1 MLRKVMKAIA
11 KLEARA
17 KQTAPNERTVGTSL
31 SKKLRATITD
41 LDSRAKEHDLAAS
54 AVREAAQRLRGLL
67 QTDATANRP
76 STPVATPA
84 VKKPATKTPVVKK
97 ATPPAKPSAPVQK
110 KTPAPKAATRRPAP
124 ASAAAKSKTGPTL
137 ADAIHHVL
145 KSRHDQNSGGATA
158 RQLLVEVQQAG
169 YQFGGQNVENRLNYL
184 HKTLRQNSN
193 RIKRDAA
200 GLISLT

>member
-54 AVREAAQRLRGLL
+54 AVREAAQRLRGML

-76 STPVATPA
+76 STPVATPTA
-84 VKKPATKTPVVKK
+84 KKPATKPPAVKK
-97 ATPPAKPSAPVQK
+97 P
-110 KTPAPKAATRRPAP
+110 TPAPKAATRRPAP
-124 ASAAAKSKTGPTL
+124 PSAAAKSKTGPTL